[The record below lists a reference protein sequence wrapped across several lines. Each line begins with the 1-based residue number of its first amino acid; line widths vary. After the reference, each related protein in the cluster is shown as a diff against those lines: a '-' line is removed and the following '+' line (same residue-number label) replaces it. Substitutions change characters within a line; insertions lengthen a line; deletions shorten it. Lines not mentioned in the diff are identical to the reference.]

1 MEFLNPNGATVI
13 AMDGTPEQIADKLL
27 QSFIAP
33 AFSAMKKESNE
44 LSDFFAFTVAGKSI
58 AAHLATVEVCS
69 IDEAADALK
78 ETINDLVIE
87 IKKHKALKQT
97 ATTVKS

>member
-1 MEFLNPNGATVI
+1 MEFLNQNGATVI

-33 AFSAMKKESNE
+33 AFSAMKKESND
-44 LSDFFAFTVAGKSI
+44 LADFFAFTVAGKAI

-78 ETINDLVIE
+78 ETIDDMIIE
-87 IKKHKALKQT
+87 IKKHKDSKQT
-97 ATTVKS
+97 STTIKS

>member
-1 MEFLNPNGATVI
+1 MEFLNQNGATVI

-44 LSDFFAFTVAGKSI
+44 LSDFFCVHSSG
-58 AAHLATVEVCS
+58 
-69 IDEAADALK
+69 
-78 ETINDLVIE
+78 E
-87 IKKHKALKQT
+87 IYCGPPCDR
-97 ATTVKS
+97 